1 MLNGLLIME
10 DSSAAAAIE
19 DLATGSNLLRIEKTF
34 LRMPTPYEAVTL
46 LNTHRPDV
54 VLLGLRDDPAY
65 LELATRMV
73 EHEPKLAIV
82 AIAGAWIRPWSTRIE
97 QAGVTAMLIE
107 PVQPSAFEA
116 AISNAVRLKNQEE
129 LPKIICFLPAKAG
142 SGATTAALH
151 VAGYSSSVLEKKVAL
166 VEGDLHSGV
175 LAELLKLRLRI
186 PVRDLLCDTQELDPT
201 RLHSATSRVHG
212 MDVFLTDR
220 TRKLPVPH
228 WMHYFNLLRLMSFHY
243 DLVVVDLPEVVNEA
257 TSEVVRRSS
266 HVYIV
271 TTPEVGPVKLAQQR
285 LRELDARGVRNT
297 KIEIVLNRWHK
308 SDIGPEEVTQTV
320 GRPVAAT
327 LRNDYLGVRKAQ
339 EAGELVP
346 PDTLLGQGYVTFV
359 RKLAGLAYTPPDE
372 PKRGNFF
379 SRLSRRQTA

>member
-1 MLNGLLIME
+1 MLTALLIME
-10 DSSAAAAIE
+10 EGLSAAAIE
-19 DLATGSNLLRIEKTF
+19 DLATGSNLIRIEKTF
-34 LRMPTPYEAVTL
+34 HRMPSPYEAVTL

-73 EHEPKLAIV
+73 EHEPNLAIV
-82 AIAGAWIRPWSTRIE
+82 AVAGTWVRPWSARVE
-97 QAGVTAMLIE
+97 QAGVTALLIE

-129 LPKIICFLPAKAG
+129 LPKVVCFLPAKAG

-151 VAGYSSSVLEKKVAL
+151 VAGYSSSLLNRKAAL

-186 PVRDLLCDTQELDPT
+186 PMRDLLCDTQELDPT
-201 RLHSATSRVHG
+201 RLHSASSQAHG

-271 TTPEVGPVKLAQQR
+271 STPEVGPVKLAQQR

-308 SDIGPEEVTQTV
+308 TDPSPEDVTQSV

-339 EAGELVP
+339 ESAELVP
-346 PDTLLGQGYVTFV
+346 PDTLLGQGYLTFA
-359 RKLAGLAYTPPDE
+359 RKLAGLADTPDE
-372 PKRGNFF
+372 PKRGSFF
-379 SRLSRRQTA
+379 SRLSRKQTA